1 MSTEEELEL
10 AAQAP
15 FDAVEAVLHSDT
27 ILAEGFS
34 DSVLS
39 IIITL
44 LVLDLFPL
52 EYERGHLLDTLL
64 QQWPTYLAYGIRTSM
79 SVSSG

>member
-1 MSTEEELEL
+1 MSTEEELAL
-10 AAQAP
+10 AVQAP

-27 ILAEGFS
+27 IRAEGFS

-52 EYERGHLLDTLL
+52 EYERGAFSTPCFSNGLRILHT
-64 QQWPTYLAYGIRTSM
+64 ARRTSM